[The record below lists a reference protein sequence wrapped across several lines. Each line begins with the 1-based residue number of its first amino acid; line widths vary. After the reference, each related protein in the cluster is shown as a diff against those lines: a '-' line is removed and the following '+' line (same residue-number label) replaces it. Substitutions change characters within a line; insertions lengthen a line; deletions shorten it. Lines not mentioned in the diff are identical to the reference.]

1 MLAPHLIDLNRAQA
15 AADSGKWSIAID
27 ALQNLSIAQIQDN
40 KLVLD
45 IALQV
50 LTQADFE
57 QQWDIAKIIPKLGI
71 IAVQPLLDIINDTDI
86 DLEDRWVVAR
96 ILGDFQQPQIVTALI
111 ELIQVHED
119 PELTAIAISSLTKI
133 GIPAIT
139 AVTNLLNT
147 SDRHIAVA
155 TLAQIRHSQTIEPLI
170 QVIDDPD
177 PQIRRQIVEAL
188 GSFHD
193 PRIPPLLLAKLT
205 DVAATVRQAAVT
217 ALCLR
222 SDLAAELN
230 LIQHLRPLLFDLNL
244 AVCQATALGLARL
257 TNGAA
262 PSIGNALLVE
272 DQTVVEVLTEVL
284 RLPQTPDQLKSAI
297 ILALGWIG
305 TRQAI
310 DSLMAAIPTTDPN
323 LTPEIVIAIGKTPQE
338 RIYASQILI
347 DYLHS
352 ASHAQKLHP
361 SIVKQEIATA
371 LGNLGHSQIVTDLIP
386 LLGDLDDRVKLHTI
400 TAISKLSPTVPLEIL
415 QLANRSDLSSQL
427 QIGIQM
433 YLSQY
438 NDRVKCT

>member
-1 MLAPHLIDLNRAQA
+1 MLAPHSIDLNHAQA
-15 AADSGKWSIAID
+15 AADSGKWSISINS
-27 ALQNLSIAQIQDN
+27 LQNLSIAQIEN
-40 KLVLD
+40 NELVLD
-45 IALQV
+45 IALQI

-57 QQWDIAKIIPKLGI
+57 QQWDIAKIIPKLGV
-71 IAVQPLLDIINDTDI
+71 IAIQPLLDILNDTGI

-96 ILGDFQQPQIVTALI
+96 ILGDFDQPQIVTALI
-111 ELIQVHED
+111 KLIQIHED
-119 PELTAIAISSLTKI
+119 PELTAIAIGALTKI
-133 GIPAIT
+133 GIPAI
-139 AVTNLLNT
+139 AALTNLLDT
-147 SDRHIAVA
+147 SDRYIAVA

-177 PQIRRQIVEAL
+177 PQIRSQSVEAL

-193 PRIPPLLLAKLT
+193 PRIPRILLTKLT
-205 DVAATVRQAAVT
+205 DVAANVRKAAVI

-230 LIQHLRPLLFDLNL
+230 LIQHLHPLLFDLNL

-262 PSIGNALLVE
+262 PSIDNALSTE
-272 DQTVVEVLTEVL
+272 DHTIVEVLTKVL
-284 RLPQTPDQLKSAI
+284 RSSQTPDELKSSI

-310 DSLMAAIPTTDPN
+310 DSLMAAIPITDPK
-323 LTPEIVIAIGKTPQE
+323 LAPEIIIAIGKTPQE
-338 RIYASQILI
+338 RIYASQVLI

-352 ASHAQKLHP
+352 VNYTLRIHP
-361 SIVKQEIATA
+361 SIIKQEIATA
-371 LGNLGHSQIVTDLIP
+371 LGNLGNSQIVTDLIP
-386 LLGDLDDRVKLHTI
+386 LLGDLDDRVKLHTM

-415 QLANRSDLSSQL
+415 QLSHQLDLSSPL

-433 YLSQY
+433 YLAQH
-438 NDRVKCT
+438 NDRVKYT